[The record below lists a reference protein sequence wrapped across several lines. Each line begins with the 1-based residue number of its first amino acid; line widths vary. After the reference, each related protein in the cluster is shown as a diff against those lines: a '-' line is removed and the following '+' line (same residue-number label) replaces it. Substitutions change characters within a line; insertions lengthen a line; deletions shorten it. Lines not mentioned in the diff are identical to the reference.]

1 MIQAVQAQRAI
12 AQAFPQTAQLISQ
25 INDLMRQVQLKMM
38 QGVEPPEPAAP
49 PVGG

>member
-12 AQAFPQTAQLISQ
+12 AQQFPQTAQLISQ
-25 INDLMRQVQLKMM
+25 MNDLMRAVQLKMM
-38 QGVEPPEPAAP
+38 QGIQPSEPAAP